1 VLGSV
6 FRHLEVEEV
15 VLFHLSGLN
24 EMKGLVPTKEVVV
37 YKRAGAFVS
46 PDRLP
51 DVDYINFNLEVVVI
65 NVFKGEPESFREELV
80 GDDDSA
86 VVDAEYVADDIEE
99 TPSKDCSWIAS
110 RN

>member
-1 VLGSV
+1 
-6 FRHLEVEEV
+6 
-15 VLFHLSGLN
+15 
-24 EMKGLVPTKEVVV
+24 MKGLVPTKEVVV